1 VTGLAALRAAQARVQ
16 GSEQATGD
24 NRAERDAIVVR
35 LAAELGVTY
44 KELAAETG
52 LSFQAIG
59 KIVSAGGVR
68 RYRPRGSGA
77 SPNTGED
84 T

>member
-1 VTGLAALRAAQARVQ
+1 MSALRAAHARLLASGAQ
-16 GSEQATGD
+16 TTED
-24 NRAERDAIVVR
+24 RAERDAILVR

-44 KELAAETG
+44 KELAAELG
-52 LSFQAIG
+52 LSVQAIG

-77 SPNTGED
+77 DDTGED